1 VRLVEGD
8 HCWTD
13 VASADRNGARQARMA
28 SRRHGRRARAGG
40 RDLRGAGGGD
50 PLRVEE
56 LNSRAGRV
64 PLDPA
69 AAEEWIRAFV
79 EPVGEIQV
87 EHEEPW
93 ATVLRVPL
101 ADGGAWFKACAA
113 FQWVEPPLTAHLF
126 EPWRPR

>member
-1 VRLVEGD
+1 
-8 HCWTD
+8 
-13 VASADRNGARQARMA
+13 M
-28 SRRHGRRARAGG
+28 
-40 RDLRGAGGGD
+40 
-50 PLRVEE
+50 EE

-101 ADGGAWFKACAA
+101 ADGVAWFKACAS
-113 FQWVEPPLTAHLF
+113 FQGFEPRLTADLF
-126 EPWRPR
+126 ERWPDRVPEVLALDAERA